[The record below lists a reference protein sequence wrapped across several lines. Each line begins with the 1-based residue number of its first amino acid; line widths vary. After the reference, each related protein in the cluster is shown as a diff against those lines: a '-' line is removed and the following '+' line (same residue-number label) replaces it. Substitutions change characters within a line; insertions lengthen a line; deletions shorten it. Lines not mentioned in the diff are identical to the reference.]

1 MTAHNFSA
9 ATSGQNITT
18 LFNSVTIPSGNHPEN
33 HNLQATPKLRRK
45 ATRVCVTLMSVV
57 QRLSNLFVLQTN
69 FTDLSVKLETVQS
82 LEGFTWQPGWEFK
95 GQKNTTDS

>member
-57 QRLSNLFVLQTN
+57 QRLGNLFVLQTN

-82 LEGFTWQPGWEFK
+82 VSLRLEDNIALKYSSDNFP
-95 GQKNTTDS
+95 